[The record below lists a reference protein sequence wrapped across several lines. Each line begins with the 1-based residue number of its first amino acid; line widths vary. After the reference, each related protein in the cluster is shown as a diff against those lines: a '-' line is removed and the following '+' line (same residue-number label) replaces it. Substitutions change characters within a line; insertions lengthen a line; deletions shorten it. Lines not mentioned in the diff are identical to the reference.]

1 MKRSIWVLI
10 RTRRRGRVKP
20 SNAGYED
27 TLNDLS
33 RAAGITQI
41 YGHRPAA
48 LGSEGYSNLIPLESS
63 VEYTGGE
70 LSAVV
75 FSREDSVSGAP
86 EKAVWKREIL
96 KILSSSLIPDPYA
109 SGSRAAGASKSTA
122 NGAAEPLNDG
132 HRLLEEMRA
141 NPNVNVRA
149 TEPAGVLACNFTRKA
164 FYKGA
169 WDKTTAKA
177 RGLFIHAETGKI
189 VGRGYEKFFNMDEP
203 GHESEAQVR
212 KRLTYPAVARAKENG
227 YLAIITVFDGML
239 AVYSK
244 SGVTAY
250 SRHAESILH
259 AALTQEERARL
270 TEALTRMDAS
280 LTVEVVDPFRD
291 PHIVP
296 YKTSRSTCSI

>member
-1 MKRSIWVLI
+1 M
-10 RTRRRGRVKP
+10 
-20 SNAGYED
+20 
-27 TLNDLS
+27 
-33 RAAGITQI
+33 
-41 YGHRPAA
+41 
-48 LGSEGYSNLIPLESS
+48 
-63 VEYTGGE
+63 
-70 LSAVV
+70 V
-75 FSREDSVSGAP
+75 FSREDSASGAP
-86 EKAVWKREIL
+86 EKAVWKREIV
-96 KILSSSLIPDPYA
+96 KIPSSSLVPDPYA
-109 SGSRAAGASKSTA
+109 SGSRAVGASKNTA

-212 KRLTYPAVARAKENG
+212 ERLAYPAVARAKENG
-227 YLAIITVFDGML
+227 YLAIITVFDGVL
-239 AVYSK
+239 TVYSK
-244 SGVTAY
+244 GGATAY
-250 SRHAESILH
+250 SRHAESILR
-259 AALTQEERARL
+259 AALTEEELTRL
-270 TEALTRMDAS
+270 TEALTRMDSS

-296 YKTSRSTCSI
+296 YEQVTLYLLDLVANTAQFSVKPARFENLWLSPQAFAQPRPTKEQAPCASQRLQKLS